1 MKLWLKNVVRE
12 IVVMKYSSGNSKA
25 NLNKLA
31 SFGQQV
37 QKKKKKKGKTSFFLT
52 LQCSDYQVILFDLRG
67 LFQP

>member
-25 NLNKLA
+25 SLNKLA

-37 QKKKKKKGKTSFFLT
+37 QKKKKKKARPASF
-52 LQCSDYQVILFDLRG
+52 
-67 LFQP
+67 